1 MGEGQSFASYQSY
14 NLIYIFML
22 CIKAA
27 SISNDNQGN
36 DKKLSKISNVAE
48 SSNGLLND
56 WIQWMN

>member
-1 MGEGQSFASYQSY
+1 
-14 NLIYIFML
+14 ML

-48 SSNGLLND
+48 ISNDLLND
-56 WIQWMN
+56 EFNE